1 MASLIPPELT
11 TERLLLDQPRESD
24 LELITQH
31 CQDPLFEQFLFT
43 PWPYTHD
50 DAEYFLNQV
59 VRKGWQN
66 GEELTWAL
74 RLRND
79 PNQALLGVL
88 GFRVRSEELLNIG
101 FWLGSAHRGHGYLP
115 EAALGAVKWIQEN
128 LAQYRI
134 LEWDCAAENFA
145 SKRVAEKIGFSN
157 FQLGEARQY
166 RPEHVIDGIIPQAW
180 HGTLELRAD

>member
-115 EAALGAVKWIQEN
+115 EAALGAVEWIQEN
-128 LAQYRI
+128 LPQYRI